1 MFGHFLNWW
10 QKIIIVQNKKDTVSL
25 NSHPTSY
32 RLAQYIV
39 CFNFGFLFCLDFRIQ
54 QSQEMRQITLPLT
67 EEYRKMSLSNG
78 LTQMISVGQRYLLFL
93 TLIILKMLNI
103 LFP

>member
-1 MFGHFLNWW
+1 MTG
-10 QKIIIVQNKKDTVSL
+10 QKKKDAVSL

-32 RLAQYIV
+32 RLAQYMV
-39 CFNFGFLFCLDFRIQ
+39 CFNFVLLFCFDFRTQ
-54 QSQEMRQITLPLT
+54 RSQEMRRITLPLT
-67 EEYRKMSLSNG
+67 EEYRKMCLSNG
-78 LTQMISVGQRYLLFL
+78 LTQMKSVGQRYLLFL